1 MEIGSEAPLF
11 CLPDREGK
19 QECLADFA
27 GKWVVLY
34 FYPKDNTSGCTR
46 EAIEFT
52 EHLPDFEK
60 QNAVILGISPDSP
73 ASHQKFVEK
82 HQLGV
87 LLLSDE
93 NHQVAEKYGVWK
105 LKRMYG
111 REYYGIERSTFLI
124 TPEGTLAQE
133 WRKVK
138 VAGHV
143 DAVKQ
148 ALETLRQ

>member
-1 MEIGSEAPLF
+1 
-11 CLPDREGK
+11 
-19 QECLADFA
+19 
-27 GKWVVLY
+27 
-34 FYPKDNTSGCTR
+34 
-46 EAIEFT
+46 
-52 EHLPDFEK
+52 
-60 QNAVILGISPDSP
+60 
-73 ASHQKFVEK
+73 
-82 HQLGV
+82 V

-111 REYYGIERSTFLI
+111 REYFGIERSTFLI
-124 TPEGTLAQE
+124 TPEGKLAQE